1 MALLANMRRH
11 SLRMQQH
18 LHRWSIC
25 VADGSHLVSE
35 GLKRCEALS
44 SIGKPEDEKYNWAS
58 LSRDSGIS
66 TELSNTQSFTAMIL
80 GDPGV
85 GKTALAG
92 IFAGATDN
100 FNIDTDLFEGM
111 VCERTVLVDG
121 ESTAITLIDSPCY
134 SLEEAI
140 SGVSSVDAFLLVYSI
155 TDRGSF
161 DRAAELRIQILQN
174 ADHANTPIILVG
186 NKCDLVRCREIPI
199 SEARLCAVV
208 FDCKL
213 VETSALM
220 QHNVWLLFNG
230 VVRQLRLRGSGG
242 REGGGGGPGPT
253 HRKGSLPQRA
263 KRLIH
268 SLAAMG
274 NTHAAY
280 TLKSKSCHDL
290 SVL

>member
-1 MALLANMRRH
+1 MTLLANMRRH

-25 VADGSHLVSE
+25 VPDGSHLLSE
-35 GLKRCEALS
+35 GLRRCEAVARV
-44 SIGKPEDEKYNWAS
+44 GKPEDEKYSWSS
-58 LSRDSGIS
+58 LSTDSGIS
-66 TELSNTQSFTAMIL
+66 TELSSTRSFTVVML

-92 IFAGATDN
+92 IFAGVTDN
-100 FNIDTDLFEGM
+100 LNIDTELFEEE

-121 ESTAITLIDSPCY
+121 ENTAVTLVDSTCY

-140 SGVSSVDAFLLVYSI
+140 SGVSCVDAFLLVYSI
-155 TDRGSF
+155 TDRASF
-161 DRAAELRIQILQN
+161 DRAAELRIQIRQTD
-174 ADHANTPIILVG
+174 DHANTPIILVG
-186 NKCDLVRCREIPI
+186 NKCDLVRCREVPI
-199 SEARLCAVV
+199 SEARVCAVV

-220 QHNVWLLFNG
+220 QHNVWLLFDG
-230 VVRQLRLRGSGG
+230 VVRQLRLRGNSS
-242 REGGGGGPGPT
+242 EGPA

-268 SLAAMG
+268 TLTAMR
-274 NTHAAY
+274 NTHAAF
-280 TLKSKSCHDL
+280 TVKSKSCHDL